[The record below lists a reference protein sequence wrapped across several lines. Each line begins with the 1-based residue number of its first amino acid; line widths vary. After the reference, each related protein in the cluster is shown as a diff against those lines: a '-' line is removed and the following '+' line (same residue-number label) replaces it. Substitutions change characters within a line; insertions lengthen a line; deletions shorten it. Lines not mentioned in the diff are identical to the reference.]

1 MLAVQLYAL
10 LLLFNPQVLLLL
22 GQTLSL
28 NLLLPVLLLRASL
41 IELLGSTLNPLLLL
55 LLPRAKFFLVL
66 L

>member
-10 LLLFNPQVLLLL
+10 LLLFNPQLLLLL

-55 LLPRAKFFLVL
+55 LLLRPKFFLVL